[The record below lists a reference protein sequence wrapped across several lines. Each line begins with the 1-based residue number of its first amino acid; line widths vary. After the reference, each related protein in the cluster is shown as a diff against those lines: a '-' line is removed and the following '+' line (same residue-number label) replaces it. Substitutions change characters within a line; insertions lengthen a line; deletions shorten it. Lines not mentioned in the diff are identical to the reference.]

1 MLQGHCERSNGG
13 GRLTFPYYDDVLR
26 QTVDAVYRA
35 ALLEFERLRRLGPE
49 FASPSKEITA
59 SEAKLH
65 LRLVRYFQA
74 HAMREE
80 GKTLAEIGRL
90 FGVSRQRV
98 NQLLSLPAEFKK
110 AGRPKRR
117 GAATNSP
124 TLPETP
130 VTSRP
135 YRYRLQVRDKFTYLD
150 DAFEI
155 GFLVNA
161 LLDSS
166 GQGGGSF
173 VKDRFAGPVS
183 LSDISIT
190 LSTIEP
196 AAVERVWYSSQ
207 TNGK

>member
-1 MLQGHCERSNGG
+1 
-13 GRLTFPYYDDVLR
+13 LTFPNYDDVLR
-26 QTVDAVYRA
+26 QTVEAVYRA
-35 ALLEFERLRRLGPE
+35 ALLEFERLQRLGPE
-49 FASPSKEITA
+49 FASPNKKMTA

-80 GKTLAEIGRL
+80 GKTLAEIGLL

-110 AGRPKRR
+110 PGRPKRR
-117 GAATNSP
+117 GVAKNSP
-124 TLPETP
+124 TLPETLMTP
-130 VTSRP
+130 TA

-155 GFLVNA
+155 GLLVNA

-166 GQGGGSF
+166 SEEGGSF
-173 VKDRFAGPVS
+173 VKDRLAGPVS